1 MAEELMGAYGSRMVI
16 AVLGVGIGLLFL
28 FGILWMLRGRNGPS
42 PFVRGGRNRNPRL
55 QVLDAAAVDARRRLV
70 LIRRDGV
77 EHLVMIGGPTDIV
90 IETGIATNSPSQP
103 SAIESAPSE
112 PRPALAQR
120 QRPDPRPAALPE
132 AERPEPMRE
141 ISVRDDTPRAKPPLA
156 TQPSPIPARPVSP
169 VSRSEPTPTA
179 SVSPPA
185 PQRLDPPARQS
196 APEPQRPAPTVVIPA
211 TVSTAA
217 GVATA
222 PIAAAAITA
231 IPQPAPSRV
240 DDAANALEAA
250 RSRVLAHAEPAQPT
264 EPSRVVP
271 INPEDLSTGGQPALE
286 KPKMLG
292 SDFEKILE
300 EEMAQNLAAREN
312 AGRETIA
319 APAPNRQLPQR
330 DPAVAPITGATAE
343 PSLQDE
349 VARIF
354 GEMSATRDK

>member
-77 EHLVMIGGPTDIV
+77 EHLIMIGGPTDIV
-90 IETGIATNSPSQP
+90 IETGIAPSSSSQP
-103 SAIESAPSE
+103 SEIEGASAE
-112 PRPALAQR
+112 PRAAIAQR
-120 QRPDPRPAALPE
+120 QRPDPRPASLPE
-132 AERPEPMRE
+132 AARQEPMRE
-141 ISVRDDTPRAKPPLA
+141 ISTRDDFSRAPAPMA
-156 TQPSPIPARPVSP
+156 AQPTPIPARPVNP
-169 VSRSEPTPTA
+169 VPRSEPTA

-185 PQRLDPPARQS
+185 PQRPEPPTRQVT
-196 APEPQRPAPTVVIPA
+196 PEPQRPAPAVIIPASVSAPTVV
-211 TVSTAA
+211 AA
-217 GVATA
+217 A
-222 PIAAAAITA
+222 PVAAAAIA
-231 IPQPAPSRV
+231 QPATSRV

-250 RSRVLAHAEPAQPT
+250 RSRVLSHQEPDQQAP
-264 EPSRVVP
+264 PSRVVP
-271 INPEDLSTGGQPALE
+271 INPDDISTAAPSASE

>member
-90 IETGIATNSPSQP
+90 IETGIATSSSSQP
-103 SAIESAPSE
+103 SEIESASAE
-112 PRPALAQR
+112 PRAAIAQR
-120 QRPDPRPAALPE
+120 QRPDPRPASMPE
-132 AERPEPMRE
+132 AARPEPMKE
-141 ISVRDDTPRAKPPLA
+141 ISARDEAPRGQRPVAAQPPPIA
-156 TQPSPIPARPVSP
+156 ARAVNPAPRQEPSPAPYIAPAAAQRP
-169 VSRSEPTPTA
+169 EPA
-179 SVSPPA
+179 
-185 PQRLDPPARQS
+185 ARQ
-196 APEPQRPAPTVVIPA
+196 APPEPQRLTPAVPAPVSAPTVV
-211 TVSTAA
+211 AA
-217 GVATA
+217 A
-222 PIAAAAITA
+222 PVAAAAIA
-231 IPQPAPSRV
+231 QPATSRV

-250 RSRVLAHAEPAQPT
+250 RSRVLSHPEPDQQAA
-264 EPSRVVP
+264 PSRLVP
-271 INPEDLSTGGQPALE
+271 INPDDISTAAQSAPE